1 MTKRIVERLIR
12 ESNGS
17 SMTAEIFAND
27 GDELGVDYFINGD
40 PIKTEL
46 FHGRS
51 RHYVESA
58 VENWFN
64 GIKVLN
70 G

>member
-1 MTKRIVERLIR
+1 MTKRLVERLIR

-17 SMTAEIFAND
+17 SMTAEIFTNGSD
-27 GDELGVDYFINGD
+27 DLGVDYFINGD
-40 PIKTEL
+40 PIKTES
-46 FHGRS
+46 FQGRS
-51 RHYVESA
+51 RHFVESA